1 MNCSTSSWCF
11 LRDESHLSK
20 PKTHSGRGRKRLK
33 PLSFSTY
40 WPHPPELDTVL
51 FRTTPGLSWATY
63 TRRPLRISGSQW
75 SHSTWASGRGMW
87 HISLLLRLILPILD
101 VSRENQQN
109 NVFWWRYCIRYIV
122 CLVAQLD
129 LIFCSDL
136 KTLERL
142 LFNWGSETGG
152 FFHFQVE
159 KTLTKM
165 RNLNNAAGI

>member
-1 MNCSTSSWCF
+1 MGRLWSDLGPIIIYLISAHLLCLTCIDHLYLLLQHELFDKF
-11 LRDESHLSK
+11 LMFSE
-20 PKTHSGRGRKRLK
+20 GREPPFQAQDTLRAWQEKVKSL
-33 PLSFSTY
+33 LSFSTS

-122 CLVAQLD
+122 
-129 LIFCSDL
+129 
-136 KTLERL
+136 L
-142 LFNWGSETGG
+142 LWQ
-152 FFHFQVE
+152 H
-159 KTLTKM
+159 
-165 RNLNNAAGI
+165 